1 MKTIQELLKD
11 STTKIIDVR
20 SPAEFASEHLPNA
33 INIPV
38 ETIGARAKEIIAMN
52 APVLV
57 YCRSGARSGMAASI
71 LRQEGLEN
79 VVNGGSVYD
88 LLFEIQN
95 H

>member
-1 MKTIQELLKD
+1 MKTINEYL
-11 STTKIIDVR
+11 SSPMTKIIDVR

-38 ETIGARAKEIIAMN
+38 ETIQARASEIIAMN

-71 LRQEGLEN
+71 LKQAGLED

-88 LLFEIQN
+88 LLFEIQKN
-95 H
+95 

>member
-1 MKTIQELLKD
+1 MKTIQELLND
-11 STTKIIDVR
+11 TNTKIIDVR
-20 SPAEFASEHLPNA
+20 SPDEFASEHLPNA

-38 ETIGARAKEIIAMN
+38 ETIAARASEIIAMKAN
-52 APVLV
+52 VLV

-71 LRQEGLEN
+71 LKQAGLEN

-88 LLFEIQN
+88 LLVEIQN

>member
-11 STTKIIDVR
+11 STAKIIDVR
-20 SPAEFASEHLPNA
+20 SPGEFASEHLPNA
-33 INIPV
+33 INIPL
-38 ETIGARAKEIIAMN
+38 ETISARASEIIAMN

-71 LRQEGLEN
+71 LKQAGLDN

>member
-1 MKTIQELLKD
+1 MKTIQELLMD
-11 STTKIIDVR
+11 PTAKIIDVR

-38 ETIGARAKEIIAMN
+38 ETIASRTSEIVAMK
-52 APVLV
+52 APVLL
-57 YCRSGARSGMAASI
+57 YCRSGARSGMATSI
-71 LRQEGLEN
+71 LRQAGLED

-88 LLFEIQN
+88 LLHEIQN

>member
-20 SPAEFASEHLPNA
+20 SPGEFASEHLPNA
-33 INIPV
+33 INIPL
-38 ETIGARAKEIIAMN
+38 ETISARASEIIAMN

-71 LRQEGLEN
+71 LKQAGLDN